1 MKEGAVTGRA
11 PLYLAFD
18 FGGTKVDIALA
29 TEGPHIIDRK
39 TLETRAELGAVQAVE
54 RALTAGR
61 ELVQTRGDQT
71 LSAVG
76 VSTMGYTREDGV
88 DLAPNVPGWEVLRLP
103 DVFRREFP
111 HVPVG
116 LDNDVRAAAIA
127 ELKWGALA
135 GISAGLYINFGT
147 GVASTVVIDG
157 VVYPGSHGLAGEVG
171 CWLVKGSKV
180 APDQTSPRRPDPPSS
195 LEAEVGGAGVRHRA
209 QACGLAG
216 GFAELVRSPDGNA
229 MALVEDVLLQIATSV
244 TNMAILLDPA
254 RIVLGGGYTGSGD
267 RLVAVITDSLRR
279 SAPGRPEVVIG
290 RFGSNA
296 GLYGAMAVAESATLH
311 PDVSITGH
319 PDRGGTPGR

>member
-1 MKEGAVTGRA
+1 MKEEVATGQQ

-18 FGGTKVDIALA
+18 FGGTKIDIALA
-29 TEGPHIIDRK
+29 TQGPHIIDRK

-54 RALTAGR
+54 RALATGR
-61 ELVQTRGDQT
+61 ELVQTHGEQA

-103 DVFRREFP
+103 DAFRREFP
-111 HVPVG
+111 RVPVA

-135 GISAGLYINFGT
+135 GVSAGLYVNFGT

-171 CWLVKGSKV
+171 CWLVRGSKV
-180 APDQTSPRRPDPPSS
+180 APDQPSPRGAAPFSS
-195 LEAEVGGAGVRHRA
+195 LETEVGGAGVRHRA
-209 QACGLAG
+209 QTLGLAG
-216 GFAELVRSPDGNA
+216 GFAELVMSSDGTA
-229 MALVEDVLLQIATSV
+229 MALVEDVLRQIAMCV

-267 RLVAVITDSLRR
+267 QLVAVITDSLHR

-296 GLYGAMAVAESATLH
+296 GLYGAVAVAESATPH
-311 PDVSITGH
+311 PDGGITGH
-319 PDRGGTPGR
+319 QGRGGIPGR